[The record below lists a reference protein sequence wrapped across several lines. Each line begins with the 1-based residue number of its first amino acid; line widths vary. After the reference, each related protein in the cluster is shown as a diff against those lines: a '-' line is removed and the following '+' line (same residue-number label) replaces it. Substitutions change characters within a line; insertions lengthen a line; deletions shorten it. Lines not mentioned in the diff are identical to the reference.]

1 MPDFTFFPESLYSV
15 IFFGAI
21 TPMSMAWAFADITMG
36 GMALINIPS
45 IVILGGVA
53 YKALADYE
61 KQRKE
66 GKNPVFLSKNIGM
79 DPDTLDYWK

>member
-1 MPDFTFFPESLYSV
+1 
-15 IFFGAI
+15 
-21 TPMSMAWAFADITMG
+21 
-36 GMALINIPS
+36 MALINIPS

-53 YKALADYE
+53 FKALADYE
-61 KQRKE
+61 NQRKE